1 MEERIHDGKPCRV
14 SEKQIGTTLFT
25 VISVESASA
34 KETAYDK
41 VKKLI
46 LTNADSI
53 VKNNRNSYQKV

>member
-1 MEERIHDGKPCRV
+1 MEVRTHDGKPCRV
-14 SEKQIGTTLFT
+14 SEMQIGATLFT

>member
-14 SEKQIGTTLFT
+14 SEMQIGTTLFT

>member
-1 MEERIHDGKPCRV
+1 MVETLHDGKPCRV
-14 SEKQIGTTLFT
+14 SEMQIGTTLFT

-53 VKNNRNSYQKV
+53 VKNNRNSY